1 MPVMDGVE
9 AIEHIMSSTPVP
21 ILVVTTRGDAHTAYA
36 AISKG
41 ALDLVQKPDVNLEG
55 AREFIDK

>member
-1 MPVMDGVE
+1 MPVMDGRGNRTHYVLK
-9 AIEHIMSSTPVP
+9 PVP